1 MTKTEKQHI
10 SKFLKKLLLLLV
22 LCFLV
27 DRGVGTIVERLYNQ
41 VPQGD
46 IKTFSHTLNK
56 PKEDIFLFGSSRV
69 VHGYDTRVFT
79 DTLGLTCFNSA
90 RENSTI
96 LYHTA
101 ILGAVLK
108 KHKPKVIVLD
118 VTPKEL
124 SWRSEEDSKL
134 VLASMI
140 LPYIHRD
147 TAYENIAR
155 ELFPRELM
163 KAQVCKLY
171 AYNSLILPILMA
183 KLGEKKKGGT
193 GEIINGYLPLKGSK
207 IKKGLPPAPTSL
219 QEEWDSSAASQFE
232 KFIQLCKD
240 NNVRLYITEGPIYVQ
255 KIPETPSITE
265 MKKIMAKYNIEFWD
279 YSYDSTFLKKDY
291 FYDNVHLNSTGAAL
305 FSGFIAKKIK
315 DDLAVHPLAPNQ

>member
-10 SKFLKKLLLLLV
+10 AKFLQKLLLLLV
-22 LCFLV
+22 ICFIV
-27 DRGVGTIVERLYNQ
+27 DRMVGTFIERLYNQ

-46 IKTFSHTLNK
+46 IKTFSHTLSN
-56 PKEDIFLFGSSRV
+56 PKEDMLIFGSSRV
-69 VHGYDTRVFT
+69 VHGYDTKVFT
-79 DTLGLTCFNSA
+79 DTLGFTCFNSG

-101 ILGAVLK
+101 ILGEVLK
-108 KHKPKVIVLD
+108 KHKPKVLLLD

-124 SWRSEEDSKL
+124 SWRAEEDSKL

-140 LPYIHRD
+140 LPYINRD
-147 TAYENIAR
+147 TSYENIAK

-163 KAQVCKLY
+163 KAKVCKLY

-183 KLGEKKKGGT
+183 KFSEKKKGGK
-193 GEIINGYLPLKGSK
+193 GQIINGYLPLKGSK
-207 IKKGLPPAPTSL
+207 IKKGLPVAPLSL
-219 QEEWDSSAASQFE
+219 EDMQIDSTATAQFE
-232 KFIQLCKD
+232 KFITLCQN

-255 KIPETPSITE
+255 KIPETPSITA
-265 MKKIMAKYNIEFWD
+265 MKKIMDKYNIAFWD
-279 YSYDSTFLKKDY
+279 YAFDTTFLKKEY
-291 FYDNVHLNSTGAAL
+291 FYDNVHLNATGADF

-315 DDLAVHPLAPNQ
+315 DDIALRPLKP